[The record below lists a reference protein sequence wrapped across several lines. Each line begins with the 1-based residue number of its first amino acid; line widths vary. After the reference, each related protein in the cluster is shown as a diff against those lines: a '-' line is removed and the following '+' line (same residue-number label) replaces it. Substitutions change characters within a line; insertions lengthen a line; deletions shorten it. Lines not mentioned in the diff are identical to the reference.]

1 MTVCRRA
8 CVCMHDVCGTQVC
21 ARVSSIA
28 LLPPGYKVSPE
39 DHHFDQ
45 AGQLACQALGI
56 CPSLPPNAHIVDTQS
71 CAQLLRW
78 LLEL

>member
-8 CVCMHDVCGTQVC
+8 CVCMHDVCGMQVC

-28 LLPPGYKVSPE
+28 LLLPGYKVSPE

-56 CPSLPPNAHIVDTQS
+56 CPCPPPNAEIVGTQS
-71 CAQLLRW
+71 RAQLLR
-78 LLEL
+78 